1 MSKFYYSYRNV
12 NILCPRDPGFTRLV
26 SVLYH
31 LPYTADDLSKYKKLY
46 VYATCKLDGKTETCT
61 RCLNSVVNM
70 LNNDDTFSP
79 ESPLSP
85 DLAKY

>member
-1 MSKFYYSYRNV
+1 MSKYYYGFRNV
-12 NILCPRDPGFTRLV
+12 KVLCPRDPGFKRIV
-26 SVLYH
+26 KVCYH
-31 LPYTADDLSKYKKLY
+31 LPYTAADLSKYKKLY

-70 LNNDDTFSP
+70 LNADDTLPP

-85 DLAKY
+85 DLEKH